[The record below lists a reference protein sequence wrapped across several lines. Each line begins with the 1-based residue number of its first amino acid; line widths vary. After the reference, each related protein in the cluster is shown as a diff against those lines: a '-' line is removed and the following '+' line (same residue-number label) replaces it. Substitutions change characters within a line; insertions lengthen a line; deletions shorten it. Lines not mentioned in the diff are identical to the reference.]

1 MPVSTMKTNIGTSSV
16 TGGTTNSATL
26 VDRKIEC
33 PRKRPKT
40 AAYAASSA
48 TNVETATDETV
59 TRKLFHIQRGSGSSK
74 RIVRSEPRVGW
85 LGKPLGS
92 SWEGAFDPSAGEPMN
107 QRGEKA
113 GRRVMIRKPGWE
125 GT

>member
-16 TGGTTNSATL
+16 TGGTTIRATL

-74 RIVRSEPRVGW
+74 RIVRRAPRGGW
-85 LGKPLGS
+85 GGEARGS
-92 SWEGAFDPSAGEPMN
+92 SWWAALALSA
-107 QRGEKA
+107 
-113 GRRVMIRKPGWE
+113 
-125 GT
+125 